1 MIDMKA
7 FIFYLCIVL
16 PSFHSNFADKVSF
29 KDLKLLTGDQ
39 WKGKLTYLD
48 YNSNQKTS
56 IPANLMVQQ
65 STEEKNIFYF
75 IHDYPKEPKANKT
88 DTLIINNDGK
98 QLNDQSVVKK
108 EKIGNIIKLITE
120 SSKGSKDELKNFRYT
135 YLFGSNLF
143 SIKKEEKG
151 MKDTAYFTRNIY
163 EYQRKSL

>member
-1 MIDMKA
+1 MKA
-7 FIFYLCIVL
+7 FLFYICIVL
-16 PSFHSNFADKVSF
+16 PDFSSNFADKVNSN
-29 KDLKLLTGDQ
+29 DLKIITGDQ

-48 YNSNQKTS
+48 YSSNQKTS
-56 IPANLMVQQ
+56 ISAHLMVQQ

-88 DTLIINNDGK
+88 DTVIINNDGK
-98 QLNDQSVVKK
+98 QLNDQSVIKK

-120 SSKGSKDELKNFRYT
+120 SSRGSKDELKYFRYT
-135 YLFGSNLF
+135 YLLGSNLF